1 MHYNNCVKHIQ
12 KIEPM
17 EKSIKTILLDIDRGK
32 YSKLELQNLLQFI
45 ALDLG
50 SRTTSNCAR
59 ENNKS
64 FNGVKNFTPHIK
76 IDGVKFHSNDL
87 TSSNLPF

>member
-1 MHYNNCVKHIQ
+1 MKNSI
-12 KIEPM
+12 
-17 EKSIKTILLDIDRGK
+17 KSILIDIDSGK
-32 YSKLELQNLLQFI
+32 YSKIELQNLLQFI

-50 SRTTSNCAR
+50 LKTTSNYAK

-87 TSSNLPF
+87 TKNNLPF